1 MGIRVG
7 EGIVD
12 QALAEASLAHPLTA
26 YYVDFDEH
34 VSLGGL
40 GLLYFRFFLSA
51 HLTHLGL

>member
-1 MGIRVG
+1 MG